1 MTKKSHVTTRI
12 FAVGIV
18 SALLL
23 TGCATGN
30 DTAGGSPDSTA
41 DGSAGAGKGT
51 ITLGYLPSWTDSL
64 STSFLL
70 QDQLE
75 KLGYAVELQTLTE
88 AGPLYTGLS
97 EGDVDIY
104 PSAWIDV
111 AQKSYW
117 DRFSDDLEDLGAYY
131 TEASGMLAVPSYVD
145 IDTIAD
151 LKGQGERFDGKI
163 YTIEPGS
170 GAATYAEETLLP
182 FYGLDEEYE
191 LMTSSTPAMLT
202 VLEEAIKNDEEIVVT
217 LWRPFWVNDVFDIKE
232 LEDSE
237 DGYGEPEGLH
247 FIANSEF
254 AAANAEAADLISQIA
269 LDDEQYSSLENL
281 VVNEFGEGRE
291 AEAVDAWLEENGDQL
306 DWVVE

>member
-1 MTKKSHVTTRI
+1 MTKNTRI
-12 FAVGIV
+12 TTSILTLGLAG
-18 SALLL
+18 SLAL

-30 DTAGGSPDSTA
+30 DTSGGAAEGGD
-41 DGSAGAGKGT
+41 KGT

-75 KLGYAVELQTLTE
+75 KLGYSVELQTLTE

-97 EGDVDIY
+97 EGDIDIY

-111 AQKSYW
+111 AQKGYW
-117 DRFSDDLEDLGAYY
+117 DRFSEDLEDLGAYY

-145 IDTIAD
+145 GIDSIAD

-182 FYGLDEEYE
+182 FYGLDAEYE
-191 LMTSSTPAMLT
+191 LVTSSTPAMLT
-202 VLEEAIKNDEEIVVT
+202 VLEDAIDSGDEIVVT
-217 LWRPFWVNDVFDIKE
+217 MWRPFWVNDVFDIKE
-232 LEDSE
+232 LEDTE

-247 FIANSEF
+247 FIANKELSGEF
-254 AAANAEAADLISQIA
+254 PEAAELISQIT
-269 LDDEQYSSLENL
+269 LDDAQYSSLENM
-281 VVNEFGEGRE
+281 VVNEFGEGQE
-291 AEAVDAWLEENGDQL
+291 AEAVDKWLEENGDQL
-306 DWVVE
+306 DWVVSE

>member
-1 MTKKSHVTTRI
+1 MTKNTPITISI
-12 FAVGIV
+12 L
-18 SALLL
+18 ALGLAGSL
-23 TGCATGN
+23 ALSGCATG
-30 DTAGGSPDSTA
+30 DDISGGGG
-41 DGSAGAGKGT
+41 DGDDGGDKGT

-70 QDQLE
+70 QNQLE
-75 KLGYAVELQTLTE
+75 KLGYTVDMQTLTE

-97 EGDVDIY
+97 EGDIDIY

-111 AQKSYW
+111 AQKGYW
-117 DRFSDDLEDLGAYY
+117 DRFSDGLEDLGAYY

-145 IDTIAD
+145 IDSIAD

-170 GAATYAEETLLP
+170 GAATYAQESLLP

-191 LMTSSTPAMLT
+191 LVTSSTPAMLT
-202 VLEEAIKNDEEIVVT
+202 VLEDAIDSGEDIVVT

-232 LEDSE
+232 LEDTE

-247 FIANSEF
+247 FIAHSEF
-254 AAANAEAADLISQIA
+254 AKDNPEAAELVSNIT
-269 LDDEQYSSLENL
+269 LDDEQYSSLENM
-281 VVNEFGEGRE
+281 VVNEYGEGRE
-291 AEAVDAWLEENGDQL
+291 AEAVEAWLEQNGEGA
-306 DWVVE
+306 DWVVTE

>member
-1 MTKKSHVTTRI
+1 MKTTRI
-12 FAVGIV
+12 SIL
-18 SALLL
+18 ALGLTGSLAL

-30 DTAGGSPDSTA
+30 DTAGGDA
-41 DGSAGAGKGT
+41 NGGDKGT

-75 KLGYAVELQTLTE
+75 KLGYSVELQTLTE

-97 EGDVDIY
+97 EGDIDIY

-111 AQKSYW
+111 AQKGYW
-117 DRFSDDLEDLGAYY
+117 DRFSEDLEDLGAYY

-145 IDTIAD
+145 GIDSIAD

-182 FYGLDEEYE
+182 FYGLDAEYE
-191 LMTSSTPAMLT
+191 LVTSSTPAMLT
-202 VLEEAIKNDEEIVVT
+202 VLEDAIDSGDEIVVT
-217 LWRPFWVNDVFDIKE
+217 MWRPFWVNDVFDIKE
-232 LEDSE
+232 LEDTE

-247 FIANSEF
+247 FIANKAFSGEF
-254 AAANAEAADLISQIA
+254 PEAAELISQIT
-269 LDDEQYSSLENL
+269 LDDEQYNSLENM
-281 VVNEFGEGRE
+281 VVNEFGEGQE
-291 AEAVDAWLEENGDQL
+291 AEAVDKWLEENGDQL
-306 DWVVE
+306 DWVVS

>member
-1 MTKKSHVTTRI
+1 MTKTTRM
-12 FAVGIV
+12 GI
-18 SALLL
+18 SILTLGLTGTLALS
-23 TGCATGN
+23 GCATGN
-30 DTAGGSPDSTA
+30 DTAGGDA
-41 DGSAGAGKGT
+41 NGGDKGT

-75 KLGYAVELQTLTE
+75 KLGYSVELQTLTE

-97 EGDVDIY
+97 EGDIDIY

-111 AQKSYW
+111 AQKGYW
-117 DRFSDDLEDLGAYY
+117 DRFSEDLEDLGAYY

-145 IDTIAD
+145 GIDSIAD
-151 LKGQGERFDGKI
+151 LKGQRERFDGKI

-191 LMTSSTPAMLT
+191 LVTSSTPAMLT
-202 VLEEAIKNDEEIVVT
+202 VLQDAIDSGDEIVVT

-232 LEDSE
+232 LEDTE

-247 FIANSEF
+247 FIANKELSGEF
-254 AAANAEAADLISQIA
+254 PEAAELISQIT
-269 LDDEQYSSLENL
+269 LDDAQYSSLENM
-281 VVNEFGEGRE
+281 VVNEFGEGQE
-291 AEAVDAWLEENGDQL
+291 AEAVDKWLKENGDQF
-306 DWVVE
+306 DWVVAE

>member
-1 MTKKSHVTTRI
+1 MTKNTRI
-12 FAVGIV
+12 TTSIL
-18 SALLL
+18 ALGLAGSL
-23 TGCATGN
+23 ALSGCATGN
-30 DTAGGSPDSTA
+30 DTAGGDPDS
-41 DGSAGAGKGT
+41 DGDKGT

-70 QDQLE
+70 QNQLE
-75 KLGYAVELQTLTE
+75 KLGYTVELQTLTE

-97 EGDVDIY
+97 EGDIDIY

-111 AQKSYW
+111 AQKGYW

-145 IDTIAD
+145 IDSIAD

-170 GAATYAEETLLP
+170 GAATYAQESLLP

-191 LMTSSTPAMLT
+191 LVTSSTPAMLT
-202 VLEEAIKNDEEIVVT
+202 VLEDAIDSGEDIVVT

-232 LEDSE
+232 LEDTE

-247 FIANSEF
+247 FIAHSEF
-254 AAANAEAADLISQIA
+254 AKDNPEAAELVSSIT
-269 LDDEQYSSLENL
+269 LDDEQYSSLENM
-281 VVNEFGEGRE
+281 VVNEYGEGRE
-291 AEAVDAWLEENGDQL
+291 AEAVDAWLEQNGEGA
-306 DWVVE
+306 DWVVTE

>member
-1 MTKKSHVTTRI
+1 MMKTTRI
-12 FAVGIV
+12 SIL
-18 SALLL
+18 ALGLTGSLAL

-30 DTAGGSPDSTA
+30 DTAGGDA
-41 DGSAGAGKGT
+41 NGGDKGT

-75 KLGYAVELQTLTE
+75 KLGYSVELQTLTE

-97 EGDVDIY
+97 EGDIDIY

-111 AQKSYW
+111 AQKGYW
-117 DRFSDDLEDLGAYY
+117 DRFSEDLEDLGAYY

-145 IDTIAD
+145 GIDSIAD

-191 LMTSSTPAMLT
+191 LVTSSTPAMLT
-202 VLEEAIKNDEEIVVT
+202 VLQDAIDSGDEIVVT

-232 LEDSE
+232 LEDTE

-247 FIANSEF
+247 FIANKELSGEF
-254 AAANAEAADLISQIA
+254 PEAAELISQIT
-269 LDDEQYSSLENL
+269 LDDAQYSSLENM
-281 VVNEFGEGRE
+281 VVNEFGEGQE
-291 AEAVDAWLEENGDQL
+291 AEAVDNWLEENGDQL
-306 DWVVE
+306 DWVVSE

>member
-1 MTKKSHVTTRI
+1 MMKTTRI
-12 FAVGIV
+12 SIL
-18 SALLL
+18 ALGLAGTL
-23 TGCATGN
+23 ALSGCATGN
-30 DTAGGSPDSTA
+30 DTAGSEANGGD
-41 DGSAGAGKGT
+41 KGT

-75 KLGYAVELQTLTE
+75 KLGYSVELQTLTE

-97 EGDVDIY
+97 EGDIDIY

-111 AQKSYW
+111 AQKGYW
-117 DRFSDDLEDLGAYY
+117 DRFSEDLEDLGAYY

-145 IDTIAD
+145 GIDSIAD

-191 LMTSSTPAMLT
+191 LVTSSTPAMLT
-202 VLEEAIKNDEEIVVT
+202 VLEDAIDSGDEIVVT
-217 LWRPFWVNDVFDIKE
+217 MWRPFWVNDVFDIKE
-232 LEDSE
+232 LEDTE

-247 FIANSEF
+247 FIANKEF
-254 AAANAEAADLISQIA
+254 SGEFPEAAEVISQIT
-269 LDDEQYSSLENL
+269 LDDEQYSSLENM
-281 VVNEFGEGRE
+281 VVNEFGEGQE
-291 AEAVDAWLEENGDQL
+291 AEAVDKWLEENGDQL

>member
-1 MTKKSHVTTRI
+1 MTKNTPISI
-12 FAVGIV
+12 SILAVGLTG
-18 SALLL
+18 ALALA
-23 TGCATGN
+23 GCATGN
-30 DTAGGSPDSTA
+30 DTAGGDA
-41 DGSAGAGKGT
+41 EGGGDRGT

-75 KLGYAVELQTLTE
+75 KLGYTVELQTLTE

-97 EGDVDIY
+97 EGDIDIY

-111 AQKSYW
+111 AQKGYW
-117 DRFSDDLEDLGAYY
+117 DRFSEDLEDLGAYY

-145 IDTIAD
+145 IDSIAD

-170 GAATYAEETLLP
+170 GAATYAQESLLP

-191 LMTSSTPAMLT
+191 LVTSSTPAMLT
-202 VLEEAIKNDEEIVVT
+202 VLEDAIDSGEEVVVT

-232 LEDSE
+232 LEDTE
-237 DGYGEPEGLH
+237 DGYGDPEGLH
-247 FIANSEF
+247 FIANKEF
-254 AAANAEAADLISQIA
+254 SGQFPDAAELISSIT
-269 LDDEQYSSLENL
+269 LDDAQYSSLENM
-281 VVNEFGEGRE
+281 VVNDFGEGRE
-291 AEAVDAWLEENGDQL
+291 AEAVDKWLEENGDQF
-306 DWVVE
+306 DWAVE

>member
-1 MTKKSHVTTRI
+1 MTKNTPISI
-12 FAVGIV
+12 SILAVGLTG
-18 SALLL
+18 ALALA
-23 TGCATGN
+23 GCATGN
-30 DTAGGSPDSTA
+30 DTAGGDA
-41 DGSAGAGKGT
+41 EGGGDRGT

-75 KLGYAVELQTLTE
+75 KLGYTVELQTLTE

-97 EGDVDIY
+97 EGDIDIY

-111 AQKSYW
+111 AQKGYW
-117 DRFSDDLEDLGAYY
+117 DRFSVDLEDLGAYY

-145 IDTIAD
+145 IDSIAD

-170 GAATYAEETLLP
+170 GAATYAQESLLP

-191 LMTSSTPAMLT
+191 LVTSSTPAMLT
-202 VLEEAIKNDEEIVVT
+202 VLEDAIDSGEEVVVT

-232 LEDSE
+232 LEDTE
-237 DGYGEPEGLH
+237 DGYGDPEGLH
-247 FIANSEF
+247 FIANKEF
-254 AAANAEAADLISQIA
+254 SGQFPDAAELISSIT
-269 LDDEQYSSLENL
+269 LDDAQYSSLENM
-281 VVNEFGEGRE
+281 VVNDFGEGRE
-291 AEAVDAWLEENGDQL
+291 AEAVDKWLEENGDQF
-306 DWVVE
+306 DWAVE